1 MESMDEIDSN
11 EKGRRRPQLLSIL
24 CVLSFIG
31 SGLVAVSSFFT
42 YLFYDVVVEA
52 IATGEF
58 DEEMLALD
66 FFATIS
72 KEYFILHGMLMV
84 VSFTGVWQMWNL
96 RRSGFHLYALSQI
109 LVLIASSIY
118 LYNPAGISPMFD
130 MLVTTLFIL
139 LYLRFR
145 TIME

>member
-1 MESMDEIDSN
+1 MN
-11 EKGRRRPQLLSIL
+11 ELNNGGQVRKRPQLLSIL

-31 SGLVAVSSFFT
+31 SGLAAVSSFFT

-58 DEEMLALD
+58 DEELLALD

-109 LVLIASSIY
+109 LVLIVSSIY

-130 MLVTTLFIL
+130 MLLTTLFIL

>member
-1 MESMDEIDSN
+1 MESTN
-11 EKGRRRPQLLSIL
+11 EMNNSEQGRKRPQLLSVL
-24 CVLSFIG
+24 CILSFIG
-31 SGLVAVSSFFT
+31 SGLAAVSSFFT

-58 DEEMLALD
+58 DEELLALD

-109 LVLIASSIY
+109 LVLIVSSIY

-130 MLVTTLFIL
+130 MLLTTLFIL

-145 TIME
+145 PILE

>member
-1 MESMDEIDSN
+1 MDEMNNSEQDR
-11 EKGRRRPQLLSIL
+11 KRPQLLSVL

-31 SGLVAVSSFFT
+31 SGLAAVSSFFT

-58 DEEMLALD
+58 DEELLALD

-109 LVLIASSIY
+109 LVLIVSSIY
-118 LYNPAGISPMFD
+118 LYNPAGISPIFD
-130 MLVTTLFIL
+130 MLLTTLFIL

-145 TIME
+145 PILE